1 MSPSITNN
9 LKQIDTQFHEQ
20 SLFFD
25 ASDSF
30 DSIINVNTST
40 QSNKTPESPSSSS
53 SADVNHLQPVDSD
66 HKIPNKLKNSDKLK
80 RKLRSSRVHNS
91 SVASVDEDDRIN
103 PTDSSVS
110 GSSFLFLLA
119 GLVIKMMG
127 FQLNLFF
134 GSVTLPMWLI
144 YYSYMFMIDPFRS
157 INLVK
162 HYILRKVSRILG
174 LCSGFVKWVMQIWIR
189 KHESTLR
196 LCVRIGWGLLWSV
209 YVGFVLCSLLVFAF
223 VVSGVMLKCMIEEPV
238 QITRQLSFDYTK
250 DSPTAFLPVMSCPK
264 SSFLESGEVIWYGCG
279 AGSRV
284 IPLDHKV
291 RGTVSLTLPESDYNR
306 NLGIFQVRVDF
317 LNGDGKCLFSTR
329 QPCMLRYK
337 SQPIRLLLT
346 FLKLAPLITGYSSEA
361 QTLNM
366 KFSGYTE
373 GTVPTSCL
381 RVILEQRAEFTR
393 GAGVPVIYAASLK
406 LESEPPF
413 LKRILWSWKWT
424 IYIWVAVMI
433 FVVELLFTVV
443 CCCTPV
449 IVPRLQPR
457 RL

>member
-1 MSPSITNN
+1 
-9 LKQIDTQFHEQ
+9 
-20 SLFFD
+20 
-25 ASDSF
+25 
-30 DSIINVNTST
+30 
-40 QSNKTPESPSSSS
+40 
-53 SADVNHLQPVDSD
+53 
-66 HKIPNKLKNSDKLK
+66 
-80 RKLRSSRVHNS
+80 
-91 SVASVDEDDRIN
+91 
-103 PTDSSVS
+103 
-110 GSSFLFLLA
+110 
-119 GLVIKMMG
+119 
-127 FQLNLFF
+127 
-134 GSVTLPMWLI
+134 
-144 YYSYMFMIDPFRS
+144 
-157 INLVK
+157 
-162 HYILRKVSRILG
+162 
-174 LCSGFVKWVMQIWIR
+174 
-189 KHESTLR
+189 
-196 LCVRIGWGLLWSV
+196 
-209 YVGFVLCSLLVFAF
+209 
-223 VVSGVMLKCMIEEPV
+223 MIEEPV

-250 DSPTAFLPVMSCPK
+250 DSPTAFVPVMSCPK

-329 QPCMLRYK
+329 HPCMLRYK

-373 GTVPTSCL
+373 GTIPTSCL

-457 RL
+457 QV